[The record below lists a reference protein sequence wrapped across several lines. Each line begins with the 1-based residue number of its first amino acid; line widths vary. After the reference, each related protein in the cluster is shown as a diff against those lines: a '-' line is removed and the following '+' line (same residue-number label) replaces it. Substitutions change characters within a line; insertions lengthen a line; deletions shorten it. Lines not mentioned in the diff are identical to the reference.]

1 MSTDEIKKK
10 QVIIEGHVDGDVV
23 SEYLLIAEK
32 GNLHGKIR
40 VSAAEIYGSFDGDLV
55 VDDTLIIHESGKVTG
70 TVSYKKVEIKSGG
83 QLNAKIVGPNL
94 GFAKVVGDHGQR

>member
-23 SEYLLIAEK
+23 SDYLLIAEK
-32 GNLHGKIR
+32 GNLLGRIR
-40 VSAAEIYGSFDGDLV
+40 ANAAEIYGSFDGDLV
-55 VDDTLIIHESGKVTG
+55 VDDTLTIHESGKVTG

-83 QLNAKIVGPNL
+83 QLNAKIAGPNF
-94 GFAKVVGDHGQR
+94 GFAKVVGDHGER